1 MIRRP
6 PRSTRTDTPVPYTT
20 LFRSLPLAS
29 PSAFKAGPGYGVAAV
44 VDGRRIE
51 VGADRF
57 MAKLGYSTRGFGS
70 EIDRLADEGKTP
82 LFAAVDGRLAAA
94 IAVADPVK
102 PTSRQAVEQL
112 HALGLKVAMIT
123 DRKSTRLNSSH

>member
-20 LFRSLPLAS
+20 LFRGRQLAS
-29 PSAFKAGPGYGVAAV
+29 PSAFKAVPGYGGAAV

-57 MAKLGYSTRGFGS
+57 MAKLGYSIRGFGS

-112 HALGLKVAMIT
+112 HALGLKVAM
-123 DRKSTRLNSSH
+123 